1 MSAPDSR
8 GDIDAAIRRLL
19 DQQADIRA
27 RLAVL
32 VAAQHGLDLPQEL
45 DMLRHKL
52 RVLRAL
58 VDHHGLVPRAPVL
71 SQIEEARALQYHY
84 VDALESLRR
93 SSADAPPGFASW
105 LDKHAGL
112 HSLNR
117 IRRMQGDQS
126 APNVPIQSSVKCWD
140 EHCIHFIYG
149 FPSRRERDHHAQVHK
164 ALAKRDSAFSMGDS
178 PSLPASEHPSLQ
190 AEAFEPPNQ
199 IGPGQHARQAM
210 PLLPPLSLPAQP
222 PESGN
227 SSATSTFHEGR
238 RGTRRSSGGSDV
250 EPLLPPLKK
259 ARLSQPR
266 LESIGELR
274 LLRDKGPCLRCKV
287 DRKECDE
294 SQPCSHC
301 ATNPPYGRE
310 AYWAHVGCFR
320 ESVASFADVFLA
332 GPLSPR
338 QTRTPI
344 TSPVTQRRSVNE
356 YLATCCSFPTHI
368 GDVVGASL
376 DFQDGFWWSAQ
387 LVSSYAAEDGA
398 TGYNQDVP
406 DHPPPILSALASS
419 WQAQQT
425 SHDLFQLLKVSGG
438 LSVSRDAEETAYPAL
453 YNAKLLLREAAVYG
467 ILQPEATIRLASG
480 YSRQPPPENADLYEH
495 ARLLQECL
503 LRFLKSVESL
513 ISRGFATDPAKV
525 VANLLALCIFSVVR
539 TLLLD
544 LVSPSYTPAQQQQ
557 SGSAREDSDQAVHG
571 TYKALVKVY
580 SSCCP
585 MLEDIS
591 YKSLSDHESSL
602 LVATNR
608 LLHRQVW
615 EDDQMGSSADF
626 LAKLGDGSISERL
639 GFVGFLRQRRPNGLA
654 WAPSSTPLP
663 HAVQGPRRSAPAVP
677 SLATFQPWRLGSQDD
692 GAVLHKRESGLST
705 SSEAD
710 HERMRRHTVGGSPG
724 YAHPP
729 EAFVQ
734 SPDSPSRF
742 RVPYPRPLLRRVYCD
757 KCNEYPE
764 GFRGEHELRRH
775 TEAKHSAMVRRWV
788 CCEPE
793 NATHHPLQPVVAL
806 SACKACMV
814 QKQYGA
820 YYNAAAHLRR
830 AHFHPHRGGKASGDW
845 PPMSV
850 LKDWMK
856 EVRQPLEGGDNCDS
870 GGEDEDTDPLAESSS
885 STCRH
890 VPESSM
896 QRPFLTSP
904 PRDLWHRETVGQA
917 VPLGL
922 PENRSRCPHPDCD
935 RIVKD
940 LAAHMLTHQ
949 EERPEKCPI
958 ASCEYHTKGFAR
970 KYDKNRHAL
979 THYRGTMVCPFC
991 PGMGSPYEK
1000 TFIRADVFKR
1010 HLATAHNVEQTPPN
1024 TRGGGRLLNLVQDP
1038 SPQEQQPGGG
1048 GGSMGARCSICQ
1060 GRFAGAQ
1067 EFYEHLDECVLG
1079 VIIPA
1084 GSTSA
1089 STMEEHGQ
1097 AHEGEGVEDRRAAMV
1112 PAAGTEAEGSRT
1124 ADEAGR
1130 GVAGEGGFF
1139 AT

>member
-1 MSAPDSR
+1 MWWL
-8 GDIDAAIRRLL
+8 I
-19 DQQADIRA
+19 QQSD
-27 RLAVL
+27 
-32 VAAQHGLDLPQEL
+32 
-45 DMLRHKL
+45 
-52 RVLRAL
+52 
-58 VDHHGLVPRAPVL
+58 
-71 SQIEEARALQYHY
+71 
-84 VDALESLRR
+84 VDAVESLRR
-93 SSADAPPGFASW
+93 SSADAPLGFASW
-105 LDKHAGL
+105 LDKHVEL
-112 HSLNR
+112 RDHSLNR
-117 IRRMQGDQS
+117 IRQIQGDQS
-126 APNVPIQSSVKCWD
+126 APSVPLRSSAKCWD

-149 FPSRRERDHHAQVHK
+149 FPSQRERDSHAQVHK
-164 ALAKRDSAFSMGDS
+164 ALAKRDSDFSMWNS
-178 PSLPASEHPSLQ
+178 PPLPVSDHPSLRI
-190 AEAFEPPNQ
+190 ETFEPPNQ
-199 IGPGQHARQAM
+199 IGPGQHARQAV
-210 PLLPPLSLPAQP
+210 PLLPPLSLPSQP
-222 PESGN
+222 LESGN
-227 SSATSTFHEGR
+227 SSAASTFYESR

-274 LLRDKGPCLRCKV
+274 LLRDKGPGLRCKV
-287 DRKECDE
+287 ERKECDE

-301 ATNPPYGRE
+301 AISAPHGQE
-310 AYWAHVGCFR
+310 AFWAHVGCFR
-320 ESVASFADVFLA
+320 ESVASFADVFLP

-344 TSPVTQRRSVNE
+344 TSPVTQRRNVNE
-356 YLATCCSFPTHI
+356 YLKTCCSFPTYI
-368 GDVVGASL
+368 KDTVGATL

-387 LVSSYAAEDGA
+387 LDSSYAAKDG
-398 TGYNQDVP
+398 TSGYNRDVP

-480 YSRQPPPENADLYEH
+480 YSRQPPPENADLDEH

-503 LRFLKSVESL
+503 LRFLKSIESL
-513 ISRGFATDPAKV
+513 VSQSFGMDPAKTL
-525 VANLLALCIFSVVR
+525 ANLLALCIFSVVR

-544 LVSPSYTPAQQQQ
+544 LVSPSYTSAQQQ
-557 SGSAREDSDQAVHG
+557 SGSARGDSDQAVHS

-591 YKSLSDHESSL
+591 YKNLTDQESAL
-602 LVATNR
+602 FVATER

-626 LAKLGDGSISERL
+626 LIRLGDGFISERL
-639 GFVGFLRQRRPNGLA
+639 GFVGFFRQRRPNGLA
-654 WAPSSTPLP
+654 WAPSLTPLL

-677 SLATFQPWRLGSQDD
+677 SLATLQPWRPGAQDD
-692 GAVLHKRESGLST
+692 GAILHKMESGLSA
-705 SSEAD
+705 SSEVD

-724 YAHPP
+724 YSHPP
-729 EAFVQ
+729 EAFLR

-742 RVPYPRPLLRRVYCD
+742 RAAPYPPRPLLRRVCCD

-793 NATHHPLQPVVAL
+793 NVTDHPLQPVVAL

-845 PPMSV
+845 PPMAV

-870 GGEDEDTDPLAESSS
+870 GGEDEDIDPLAESSS
-885 STCRH
+885 SAGRH

-896 QRPFLTSP
+896 QRPFHISP
-904 PRDLWHRETVGQA
+904 LRDPWHRETVGQA
-917 VPLGL
+917 GPPSL

-1024 TRGGGRLLNLVQDP
+1024 TRGGGRLLNLLQDP
-1038 SPQEQQPGGG
+1038 SQQEQQGGG
-1048 GGSMGARCSICQ
+1048 GGGVGARCSICQ

-1084 GSTSA
+1084 GSTST
-1089 STMEEHGQ
+1089 STVEEHRQ
-1097 AHEGEGVEDRRAAMV
+1097 AQDGGGVEDRRAAMV
-1112 PAAGTEAEGSRT
+1112 PAAGTESLRT
-1124 ADEAGR
+1124 ADEAEK
-1130 GVAGEGGFF
+1130 GVAGEMGFF